1 MEENTSNN
9 TKKLTPFIVVV
20 AEALGLA
27 VLPFL
32 VFFNYN
38 YKDGRIDFTLTPT
51 IMAGIVLYAI
61 CAFGIAVTRRR
72 DRTKTHLFVKG
83 YFALVSIDLTM
94 IGATAILTE
103 ELTIRHTTFC
113 FRQAVYLGAAHV
125 FRVLTHCRLH
135 GQSRIASTGCMI
147 FMRYRGAKQCHDA
160 VS

>member
-9 TKKLTPFIVVV
+9 TKKLTPLIV

-61 CAFGIAVTRRR
+61 CAFGIAITRRR
-72 DRTKTHLFVKG
+72 DRTKTHLFVRG

-125 FRVLTHCRLH
+125 LLALIIICLIVW
-135 GQSRIASTGCMI
+135 AS
-147 FMRYRGAKQCHDA
+147 FLKKK
-160 VS
+160 V